1 MSTRRKIFRWL
12 KVIIIIY
19 CGVGIALYY
28 LQDKI
33 WLHPKKIDQDYI
45 FKFDTPFKEVSIPFS
60 KTDTINLIRF
70 FPADSFRKGVV
81 IYFHGSKE
89 NVAYYAKNAKPFL
102 ENGYEVWMP
111 DYPGF
116 GKSSG
121 EFSVIKLYEP
131 AYQIKKMAESQYRP
145 EQIILYGQSFGC
157 LLAADASTT
166 KIKRLILE
174 CPYPS
179 VSKLLDKYTFV
190 YPWKLMS
197 TNKFDLF
204 RSVWKS
210 DDNFPLTV
218 IYGDNGELK
227 CNAFSKEVNNTLNTL
242 SNYKKDFHEI
252 KKNAEENLIESKE
265 YKNLIDSL
273 LK

>member
-102 ENGYEVWMP
+102 ENGYEV
-111 DYPGF
+111 
-116 GKSSG
+116 
-121 EFSVIKLYEP
+121 
-131 AYQIKKMAESQYRP
+131 
-145 EQIILYGQSFGC
+145 
-157 LLAADASTT
+157 
-166 KIKRLILE
+166 
-174 CPYPS
+174 
-179 VSKLLDKYTFV
+179 
-190 YPWKLMS
+190 
-197 TNKFDLF
+197 
-204 RSVWKS
+204 
-210 DDNFPLTV
+210 
-218 IYGDNGELK
+218 
-227 CNAFSKEVNNTLNTL
+227 
-242 SNYKKDFHEI
+242 
-252 KKNAEENLIESKE
+252 
-265 YKNLIDSL
+265 
-273 LK
+273 